1 METVPEAYSADC
13 ARFEDISEILNLPL
27 YPGFEP
33 GSKVDTSFSELL
45 LHFVHSCVVVGGRR
59 KKKLEVLGLHG
70 SDNPCLEIYDGYFIL
85 NCRPEHRREWSGC
98 RRIRDGSGKR
108 LNF

>member
-1 METVPEAYSADC
+1 MDLTTLA
-13 ARFEDISEILNLPL
+13 
-27 YPGFEP
+27 
-33 GSKVDTSFSELL
+33 
-45 LHFVHSCVVVGGRR
+45 
-59 KKKLEVLGLHG
+59 
-70 SDNPCLEIYDGYFIL
+70 LEIYDGYFIL